1 MRKRTLR
8 LEATDFP
15 DMCISI
21 SHNSEAGPTEE
32 NGTTTLTQETAGNRR
47 SAQSHDHSRTMGFTR
62 MRPLPHDGIREK
74 GPRTMEIH
82 PKQRAEEHEPHRCPN
97 QRKENRS
104 QSQCHCTIALKMQRA
119 ACANALHCD
128 DRCSALRR
136 PSHRGAFRGT
146 IIYAI

>member
-15 DMCISI
+15 DMCRSI
-21 SHNSEAGPTEE
+21 FHNSEAGPTEE

-104 QSQCHCTIALKMQRA
+104 QSQCHKRHPTV
-119 ACANALHCD
+119 
-128 DRCSALRR
+128 
-136 PSHRGAFRGT
+136 P
-146 IIYAI
+146 